1 MARYGYAWL
10 KQPLVIF
17 LIALTVVIIV
27 FPYFQE
33 RRTRA
38 AT

>member
-10 KQPLVIF
+10 TQPLVLL
-17 LIALTVVIIV
+17 LIAITVVIIV
-27 FPYFQE
+27 LPYLQE

-38 AT
+38 A